1 MTAGRPETAHGHD
14 HRPVHRRPDAR
25 RCPAPPER
33 TGRRRVGATFYLFLV
48 PSLVLFTLAITVP
61 AVMGITLS
69 FTDSVGFGEFRFIG
83 LTNYVAMVSD
93 PAILSSY
100 GFTIGFALVT
110 VLVVNVVAF
119 LLAVGLT
126 SRIRAKV
133 ALRTVFVLPMVISG
147 IIIAYVFQFL
157 FSNSLPQLGARI
169 GSDVLAQSLL
179 ANEDLAWT
187 TIVFVT
193 AWQAIPS
200 ALLIYIAGIL
210 SIPGEVYEAAA
221 MDGASSWRRLVSITL
236 PLVAGYVVINVII
249 GFKNFLNAYDIIVG
263 LTNGGPGTATRSV
276 AMTIFSGFTGGD
288 YAYQMANATIFF
300 LIAVVLA
307 LLQLRV
313 TRGKASVS

>member
-1 MTAGRPETAHGHD
+1 MATTTAPTTDPRTRSG
-14 HRPVHRRPDAR
+14 
-25 RCPAPPER
+25 APPPLR
-33 TGRRRVGATFYLFLV
+33 TRRRRVGGTFYLFLV
-48 PSLVLFTLAITVP
+48 PSLVLFTLCITLP

-69 FTDSVGFGEFRFIG
+69 FTNSVGFGEFQFTG

-93 PAILSSY
+93 PAIRSSY
-100 GFTIGFALVT
+100 AFTVGFALVT

-157 FSNSLPQLGARI
+157 FSNSLPQLGASI
-169 GSDVLAQSLL
+169 GSDVLSQSLL

-187 TIVFVT
+187 TIVLVT

-200 ALLIYIAGIL
+200 SLLIYIAGIL

-221 MDGASSWRRLVSITL
+221 MDGATAWRRLVSITL

-288 YAYQMANATIFF
+288 YAYQMANATVFF

-307 LLQLRV
+307 VLQLRV
-313 TRGKASVS
+313 TRGKASF